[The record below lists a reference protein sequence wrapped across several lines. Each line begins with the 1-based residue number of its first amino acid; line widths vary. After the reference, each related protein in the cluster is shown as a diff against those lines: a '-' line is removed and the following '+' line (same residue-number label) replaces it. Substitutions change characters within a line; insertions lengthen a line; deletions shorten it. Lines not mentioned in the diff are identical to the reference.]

1 MAIINCPECKRDIS
15 DKALACPYCGCPAE
29 NAGATQA
36 AAPAPSFSEE
46 ALLDSE
52 EFKNFII
59 GSTHRSYVDKFKR
72 NISFNWAAFFFG
84 WLWFIY
90 RKMYCTGL
98 LVLLAEILFLFL
110 GVCIGIGVCGIDSLS
125 DGSALSEKFESTS
138 RILSS
143 VMYYLFEIGVGFF
156 ANSLYKKSLITRC
169 VQARTLAGGEREK
182 FVRKYNGTNPNLL
195 VILGIVYISLAVL
208 LIFISFAFTKQVTN
222 QEAKESIYLD
232 ETEAAEMVEA
242 FKSGA
247 VYQSGANEH

>member
-1 MAIINCPECKRDIS
+1 MAIINCPECNREIS

-29 NAGATQA
+29 NAGATQV

-59 GSTHRSYVDKFKR
+59 GSTHRSYVEKFKR
-72 NISFNWAAFFFG
+72 NISFNWAAFFFRSM
-84 WLWFIY
+84 WFIY
-90 RKMYCTGL
+90 RKMYCAGV
-98 LVLLAEILFLFL
+98 LVLLAEILL
-110 GVCIGIGVCGIDSLS
+110 GVFILCIGIGIYGLDSFLNEGSDLS
-125 DGSALSEKFESTS
+125 KNFDNTTS
-138 RILSS
+138 VLG
-143 VMYYLFEIGVGFF
+143 YLVGFVFQIAIGFF

-169 VQARTLAGGEREK
+169 EKARTLTGTEREK
-182 FVRKYNGTNPNLL
+182 FVRKYSGTNPNVL
-195 VILGIVYISLAVL
+195 VIMYISAVVL